1 MAQKQITVTATMSR
15 NYGPVTMT
23 YSASEVIQAVK
34 HGDAIKAHHAL
45 TQVLKASF
53 EQFDTHD
60 LPKLPIPQAKGIEG
74 DTKPKPA
81 QWFIA
86 KEMYMTMNE
95 KGRFFNIRT
104 TNNPLTNKFG
114 AAVYFD
120 RFTGMTKDE
129 FMQGA
134 DPDTIKIVFPEG
146 MRVLIETYKGKPRAI
161 QLAHKDTIG
170 EG

>member
-23 YSASEVIQAVK
+23 YSASEVIMAERY
-34 HGDAIKAHHAL
+34 GDVMKTHQAL
-45 TQVLKASF
+45 TGALKLSF
-53 EQFDTHD
+53 AEFETHD

-74 DTKPKPA
+74 DTKPQPA
-81 QWFIA
+81 KWFIA
-86 KEMYMTMNE
+86 KEMYMTVNE
-95 KGRFFNIRT
+95 KGKFFNIRT
-104 TNNPLTNKFG
+104 TNNPPTNKFG

-120 RFTGMTKDE
+120 RFTGLTKDE
-129 FMQGA
+129 FMQGM
-134 DPDTIKIVFPEG
+134 DDDTMKIVFPEG
-146 MRVLIETYKGKPRAI
+146 MRVLIETFKGKPRAI